1 MTTSLKQRL
10 SLIDAANA
18 GKCSKH
24 CSKRLRVFYG
34 FAKLGKIRRKEAISI
49 IFMNDIIREDK
60 LLKAI
65 GKYQETVYVREQTD
79 AEASDALH
87 SNRLFSEY
95 SIFFNDKRING
106 SLELAI
112 RENYEADKNNVPK
125 ETRIEIAEALRSHYL
140 LHHPLYKEH
149 NYQLVLNFND

>member
-1 MTTSLKQRL
+1 M
-10 SLIDAANA
+10 IDAVNA

-34 FAKLGKIRRKEAISI
+34 FAKLSKIRRKEAISI

-65 GKYQETVYVREQTD
+65 NKYQETVYVRNQTE
-79 AEASDALH
+79 AEARDALH
-87 SNRLFSEY
+87 SNRVFSEY
-95 SIFFNDKRING
+95 SIFLDDKKING
-106 SLELAI
+106 SLTLAL
-112 RENYEADKNNVPK
+112 RANDEADKNNVPK

-140 LHHPLYKEH
+140 LHHPLYKEP
-149 NYQLVLNFND
+149 NYQLELKFND